1 MGLNLLALGT
11 AILVPTTLVWAGFV
25 LMGLGSDLRARVE
38 ESLLVQAFGHAYRN
52 YMERTRRFI
61 PGIY

>member
-11 AILVPTTLVWAGFV
+11 AILVPTTLVWSGFV

-38 ESLLVQAFGHAYRN
+38 EPLLVHAFGHAYRD
-52 YMERTRRFI
+52 YMARTRRFI